1 MIRRVTIRSIFL
13 IFFSTSCN
21 FILLHNCDV
30 MSNWIVLGFGRR
42 LLRILP
48 VESKSSNDNG
58 MNFKSCFDILDCSS
72 LFFVVYFHL
81 RREDFSSFRGFF
93 TFLLLSSSFFLSERF
108 HPLRVLPRER
118 LID

>member
-48 VESKSSNDNG
+48 VESRSSNDNNG

-81 RREDFSSFRGFF
+81 RREDSSALSGA
-93 TFLLLSSSFFLSERF
+93 FLLSYYYLLLFFFQRDFILCVFSLGR
-108 HPLRVLPRER
+108 
-118 LID
+118 D

>member
-30 MSNWIVLGFGRR
+30 MSNWIVLGFGYR
-42 LLRILP
+42 LLGILP
-48 VESKSSNDNG
+48 VESRSSNDNG

-81 RREDFSSFRGFF
+81 RREDSSALSGAFLFSYY
-93 TFLLLSSSFFLSERF
+93 LLLFFFQRDFILCVFSLGR
-108 HPLRVLPRER
+108 
-118 LID
+118 D

>member
-42 LLRILP
+42 LLGILP
-48 VESKSSNDNG
+48 VESRSSNDNG

-81 RREDFSSFRGFF
+81 RRGDSLALSEA
-93 TFLLLSSSFFLSERF
+93 FLLSYYYLLLFFFQRDFILCVFSLER
-108 HPLRVLPRER
+108 
-118 LID
+118 D

>member
-30 MSNWIVLGFGRR
+30 MSNWIVLGFGCR
-42 LLRILP
+42 L
-48 VESKSSNDNG
+48 VESRSNNDNNG

-81 RREDFSSFRGFF
+81 RREDSSALSGA
-93 TFLLLSSSFFLSERF
+93 FLLSYYYLLLFFFQRDFILCVFSLGR
-108 HPLRVLPRER
+108 
-118 LID
+118 D